1 MSTPEK
7 CPYVVCMDT
16 CELLCSGQFVGINS
30 KNARGILKHRMKQK
44 EERNNVMKKANETV
58 VLCGASA
65 YEEKYYLNP
74 QFSKLPEHIRQE
86 LQIMCVLFT
95 EEIGGIFTLEFDD
108 HGNLQFKTE
117 ATEADG
123 FYDDIGG
130 ALKIKKLRVGKEEL
144 LESLEMYY
152 RVFFLGEDVD
162 KEKTEE

>member
-1 MSTPEK
+1 MYQE
-7 CPYVVCMDT
+7 
-16 CELLCSGQFVGINS
+16 N
-30 KNARGILKHRMKQK
+30 
-44 EERNNVMKKANETV
+44 V

-65 YEEKYYLNP
+65 YEQKYYFNKD
-74 QFSKLPEHIRQE
+74 FDSLPDHVKKE

-95 EEIGGIFTLEFDD
+95 EEIGGIFTL
-108 HGNLQFKTE
+108 
-117 ATEADG
+117 G

-130 ALKIKKLRVGKEEL
+130 ALKIKKLRVEKEEL